1 MSSEP
6 GDATQESETPP
17 ADLHPIGE
25 VAKRVGLT
33 ARAIR
38 YYEELGLLTP
48 DVRVKG
54 VPRLF
59 SADDIQRLREI
70 KRLREIAGFSL
81 AELSELLDNEGLR
94 AQIRARFKNTSRR
107 EDRIALMRNAL
118 DLASRRLAIIERKLD
133 QLQAIHTAEREH
145 IALIQSLLDAQERDA
160 TEETVAHDADAAS
173 E

>member
-1 MSSEP
+1 MTVEP
-6 GDATQESETPP
+6 EDATKEPTTSST
-17 ADLHPIGE
+17 DLHPIGE
-25 VAKRVGLT
+25 VAKLVGLT

-94 AQIRARFKNTSRR
+94 AQIRARFQNTSRR
-107 EDRIALMRNAL
+107 EDRIALMRDAL

-133 QLQAIHTAEREH
+133 QLQTIRNAEREH
-145 IALIQSLLDAQERDA
+145 IALIQSLLDAQERGEP
-160 TEETVAHDADAAS
+160 EETVAHDADAAS

>member
-1 MSSEP
+1 MTTEP
-6 GDATQESETPP
+6 GDVSKQPETPP

-25 VAKRVGLT
+25 VAKQVGLT

-59 SADDIQRLREI
+59 SSDDIQRLREI

-94 AQIRARFKNTSRR
+94 AQIRARFKNTSRP
-107 EDRIALMRNAL
+107 EDRIALMRDAL
-118 DLASRRLAIIERKLD
+118 DLAARRLAIIERKLE
-133 QLQAIHTAEREH
+133 QLQAIRTAEREH
-145 IALIQSLLDAQERDA
+145 IALIQSLLDAQER
-160 TEETVAHDADAAS
+160 EEIQETSAKDADAAS

>member
-1 MSSEP
+1 MTSEP
-6 GDATQESETPP
+6 RDAAKESDTPP
-17 ADLHPIGE
+17 SDLHPIGE

-70 KRLREIAGFSL
+70 KRLRETAGFSL

-94 AQIRARFKNTSRR
+94 AQIRARFKNTSRP
-107 EDRIALMRNAL
+107 EDRIALMRDAL
-118 DLASRRLAIIERKLD
+118 DLAARRLAIIERKLD
-133 QLQAIHTAEREH
+133 QLQAIRNAEVEH
-145 IALIQSLLDAQERDA
+145 MALIQSLLDAQVRED

>member
-1 MSSEP
+1 MTSEP
-6 GDATQESETPP
+6 GDTAHEPESPP
-17 ADLHPIGE
+17 AELHPIGE

-33 ARAIR
+33 PRAIR

-48 DVRVKG
+48 GVRVKG

-59 SADDIQRLREI
+59 TADDIQRLREI

-94 AQIRARFKNTSRR
+94 AQIRARFQNTNRR
-107 EDRIALMRNAL
+107 ADRIALMRDAL

-133 QLQAIHTAEREH
+133 QLQTIRTAEIEH
-145 IALIQSLLDAQERDA
+145 IALIQSLLEAQEDDA
-160 TEETVAHDADAAS
+160 EETVAPDADAAN

>member
-1 MSSEP
+1 MTTEP
-6 GDATQESETPP
+6 EDAALTPETPP

-107 EDRIALMRNAL
+107 EDRIALMRDAL

-133 QLQAIHTAEREH
+133 QLQAIRTTEVEH
-145 IALIQSLLDAQERDA
+145 IALIQSLLDAQERED

>member
-1 MSSEP
+1 MTSEP
-6 GDATQESETPP
+6 RDAANESDTPP
-17 ADLHPIGE
+17 SDLHPIGE

-70 KRLREIAGFSL
+70 KRLRETAGFSL

-94 AQIRARFKNTSRR
+94 AQIRARFKNTSRP
-107 EDRIALMRNAL
+107 EDRIALMRDAL
-118 DLASRRLAIIERKLD
+118 DLAARRLAIIERKLD
-133 QLQAIHTAEREH
+133 QLQAIRNAEVEH
-145 IALIQSLLDAQERDA
+145 MALIQSLLDAQVRED

>member
-1 MSSEP
+1 MTTEP
-6 GDATQESETPP
+6 EDAAKTPETPP
-17 ADLHPIGE
+17 AELHPIGE

-59 SADDIQRLREI
+59 SPDDIQRLREI

-107 EDRIALMRNAL
+107 EDRIALMRDAL

-133 QLQAIHTAEREH
+133 QLQAIRTTEVDH
-145 IALIQSLLDAQERDA
+145 IALIQSLLDAQERED

>member
-1 MSSEP
+1 MTTEP
-6 GDATQESETPP
+6 GDATEKPEAQL

-48 DVRVKG
+48 GVRVKG

-59 SADDIQRLREI
+59 NADDIQRLREI

-81 AELSELLDNEGLR
+81 AELSELLDNEDLR
-94 AQIRARFKNTSRR
+94 AQLRARFKNTSRR
-107 EDRIALMRNAL
+107 EDRIVLMRDAL

-133 QLQAIHTAEREH
+133 QLQAIRTAEVEH
-145 IALIQSLLDAQERDA
+145 IALVQSLLDAQERDEP
-160 TEETVAHDADAAS
+160 EETVAHDADAAS

>member
-1 MSSEP
+1 MKTEP
-6 GDATQESETPP
+6 GDAAEQSEAPP
-17 ADLHPIGE
+17 SDLHPIGE

-59 SADDIQRLREI
+59 SADDMQRLREI

-107 EDRIALMRNAL
+107 EDRIVLMRDAL
-118 DLASRRLAIIERKLD
+118 DLATRRLAIIERKLD
-133 QLQAIHTAEREH
+133 QLHAIRTAEVEH
-145 IALIQSLLDAQERDA
+145 IALIQSLLDAQERED